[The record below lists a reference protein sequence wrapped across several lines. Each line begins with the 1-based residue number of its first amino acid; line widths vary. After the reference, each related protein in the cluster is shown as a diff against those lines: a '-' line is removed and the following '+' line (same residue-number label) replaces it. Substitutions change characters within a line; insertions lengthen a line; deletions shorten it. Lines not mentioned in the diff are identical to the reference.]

1 MRKKHFLTL
10 ISLTIAACIGLPKL
24 AIAQEVPLLKQFTP
38 YSEVRQTLLNAGWQ
52 AQILNWNQRES
63 PLSEFEQNLIETLG
77 YDELVSCLPTGL
89 GLCRFEFSNVDRKTL
104 VLITANNDI
113 SPELY
118 EWWLE

>member
-1 MRKKHFLTL
+1 MRKEHFLTL
-10 ISLTIAACIGLPKL
+10 FLLTTVACIGLPKL
-24 AIAQEVPLLKQFTP
+24 AMAQDIPLLKQFTP

-63 PLSEFEQNLIETLG
+63 PLSEFEQNLIERLG